1 VKSTWENP
9 KKSTTAER
17 LATESS
23 VHPETIVTDAQFA
36 EGVQTLKE
44 IREDLRLGGFPVTGQ
59 WILRDRCQRCNAR
72 IQEPR
77 PCSPRFGLPR
87 EHLSAAFGVAAA
99 AVAVP
104 PCVRGPCH

>member
-23 VHPETIVTDAQFA
+23 VHPETIVIDGQFA

-44 IREDLRLGGFPVTGQ
+44 IREDLRLGGLPVTGQ
-59 WILRDRCQRCNAR
+59 RILRGRCRSASATYHGRGMGDR
-72 IQEPR
+72 
-77 PCSPRFGLPR
+77 GMDVGDHVKLYD
-87 EHLSAAFGVAAA
+87 V
-99 AVAVP
+99 
-104 PCVRGPCH
+104 